1 MGLFSIGSKDR
12 RRHQRVPTPGTAAMF
27 GDVMDLSESGAC
39 LFRKGNPGCAVGD
52 DVDLDIR
59 QGVTELH
66 IRGKVVRIGEL
77 GFRRYEVGVEFQEI
91 GPAEAAVIRLLQQ
104 PELCEQ
110 IGPRAYLAA

>member
-1 MGLFSIGSKDR
+1 MGIFSIGGKDR
-12 RRHQRVPTPGTAAMF
+12 RRHPRVPTPGTAAMF
-27 GDVMDLSESGAC
+27 GDVMDLSGSGAR

-66 IRGKVVRIGEL
+66 IRGKVVRIDEL
-77 GFRRYEVGVEFQEI
+77 GFRRYEVGVAFEQV
-91 GPAEAAVIRLLQQ
+91 GPAESAVIRLLQE
-104 PELCEQ
+104 PGLCEQ